1 MCLTS
6 CLRPLICLLGLFG
19 LAVSQSAAAVAAAAI
34 EIQSGTHILDSE
46 DPARTEFGALIYL
59 SGITM
64 RSDHEAFGGLSGLQ
78 ISQDGRHLLAVSDKG
93 NWLAAE
99 LVYDKQ
105 RLKGL
110 RGATISPLLG
120 RDGRALM
127 GRANIDAEAITLE
140 QPGNLAGPAYV
151 SFEGAHRI
159 SLYRE
164 GVAARP
170 APEPMTLAMPRELM
184 QAPANK
190 GLEALARRADG
201 VLVALTEEWLDAA
214 GNHIGWL
221 LGGAKTEKLF
231 LRRERDFSPTDLA
244 FLPDGDLL
252 ILERRYTVM
261 GGPGMQIRRIKA
273 DRLIPD
279 AVLDGE
285 VLINLTA
292 RYGIDNFEGLAVRT
306 DTGGDSIIYLM
317 SDNNFSSRQKN
328 LLLMFKLKQ
337 KP

>member
-1 MCLTS
+1 MRLIH
-6 CLRPLICLLGLFG
+6 CLRTLIVLLSLFG
-19 LAVSQSAAAVAAAAI
+19 PPALQSAAATAI
-34 EIQSGTHILDSE
+34 EIQSSTHILDSD
-46 DPARTEFGALIYL
+46 DPARTDFGELVYL
-59 SGITM
+59 SGIAM

-78 ISQDGRHLLAVSDKG
+78 ISQDGRHLIAVSDKG

-99 LVYDKQ
+99 LVYDGK

-110 RGATISPLLG
+110 RNATMSPLTGHDGGALKG
-120 RDGRALM
+120 RG
-127 GRANIDAEAITLE
+127 NSDAESITLE

-159 SLYRE
+159 SLYRA
-164 GVAARP
+164 GLAAP
-170 APEPMTLAMPRELM
+170 QPGAMNMAMPGELKL
-184 QAPANK
+184 APSNK
-190 GLEALARRADG
+190 GIEALARRADG
-201 VLVALTEEWLDAA
+201 GLVALTEEWLDAA

-221 LGGAKTEKLF
+221 LGAERADKLF

-252 ILERRYTVM
+252 VLERRYSVL

-273 DRLIPD
+273 DQIKPG
-279 AVLDGE
+279 AVMDGE

-292 RYGIDNFEGLAVRT
+292 RYGIDNFEGIAVRQNEMGET
-306 DTGGDSIIYLM
+306 IIYLA
-317 SDNNFSSRQKN
+317 SDNNFSPMQKN

>member
-1 MCLTS
+1 MRLMH
-6 CLRPLICLLGLFG
+6 CLRPLVFLLGL
-19 LAVSQSAAAVAAAAI
+19 LASQSAAAATAI
-34 EIQSGTHILDSE
+34 EIQSSTHILDSD
-46 DPARTEFGALIYL
+46 DPARTEFGELVYL
-59 SGITM
+59 SGIAM

-78 ISQDGRHLLAVSDKG
+78 ISQDGSHLLAVSDKG

-99 LVYDKQ
+99 LVYDSK

-110 RGATISPLLG
+110 RDATMSPLTG
-120 RDGRALM
+120 RDGGALR
-127 GRANIDAEAITLE
+127 GRDNSDAESIVLE
-140 QPGNLAGPAYV
+140 QPGNLAGPVYV

-164 GVAARP
+164 GLAAPRP
-170 APEPMTLAMPRELM
+170 GAVNMAVPGEMKL
-184 QAPANK
+184 APANK
-190 GLEALARRADG
+190 GIEALARRADG

-214 GNHIGWL
+214 GNHIGWM
-221 LGGAKTEKLF
+221 LGAEKTEKLF

-252 ILERRYTVM
+252 VLERRYSVL

-306 DTGGDSIIYLM
+306 DADGNSILYLM
-317 SDNNFSSRQKN
+317 SDNNFSPMQKN